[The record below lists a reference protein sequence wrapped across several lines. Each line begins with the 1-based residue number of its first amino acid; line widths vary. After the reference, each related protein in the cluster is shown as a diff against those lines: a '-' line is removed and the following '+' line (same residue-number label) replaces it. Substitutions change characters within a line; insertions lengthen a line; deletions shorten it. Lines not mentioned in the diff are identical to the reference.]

1 MKECAECTRTL
12 LQIIYFK
19 DWKDL
24 EVGKE
29 ETGDLFRKIFFN
41 FFIIEKVETKKNK
54 FLRNKENEFIMKDD
68 SIFFKAYDMELY
80 GNIIS

>member
-1 MKECAECTRTL
+1 M
-12 LQIIYFK
+12 IVF
-19 DWKDL
+19 
-24 EVGKE
+24 GKE

-68 SIFFKAYDMELY
+68 SIFFKTYDMELY